1 MKNKFILT
9 TVLSAFALIGVAN
22 AQTGSGTLG
31 VTATVQGSINLTF
44 VTDASG
50 LAVTGTGTSTASV
63 PCGNVSMYSG
73 TVPAHV
79 TKTISGTTSFSLS
92 TPFDVRVDL
101 ANSASTTYTLT
112 ATLAAADSTTT
123 WLIGAIDIS
132 AAAPHSLTAAGEF
145 GTATPYTLKLTVP
158 ASATA
163 GLITN
168 TINFTAV
175 GG

>member
-1 MKNKFILT
+1 MKNRLILT
-9 TVLSAFALIGVAN
+9 LVLSAFALTGVAN

-31 VTATVQGSINLTF
+31 VSATVQGSINLTF

-50 LAVTGTGTSTASV
+50 LAVTGTTTSTASL
-63 PCGNVSMYSG
+63 PFGNVSMYSG
-73 TVPAHV
+73 TVPANV
-79 TKTISGTTSFSLS
+79 TKTIHATSFDLS

-112 ATLAAADSTTT
+112 ATLAAADSINT
-123 WLIGAIDIS
+123 WSLGAIDIS
-132 AAAPHSLTAAGEF
+132 AAAPHALTAAGEF
-145 GTATPYTLKLTVP
+145 GTAVPYTLKLTVP

-163 GLITN
+163 GSISN

>member
-1 MKNKFILT
+1 LQNKSILT
-9 TVLSAFALIGVAN
+9 VVLSAFALIGVAN

-50 LAVTGTGTSTASV
+50 LAVTGTGTSTASL
-63 PCGNVSMYSG
+63 PFGNVSMYSG
-73 TVPAHV
+73 TVPANV
-79 TKTISGTTSFSLS
+79 TKTIGATSFSLS

-112 ATLAAADSTTT
+112 ATLAAADSTNT
-123 WLIGAIDIS
+123 WFLGAIDIS
-132 AAAPHSLTAAGEF
+132 AAAPHALTAAGEF
-145 GTATPYTLKLTVP
+145 GTAVPYTLKLTVP

-163 GLITN
+163 GLISN

>member
-1 MKNKFILT
+1 MKNKLILT
-9 TVLSAFALIGVAN
+9 SVLSAFALAGVAS

-50 LAVTGTGTSTASV
+50 LAVTGTGTSTASL
-63 PCGNVSMYSG
+63 PLGKLSMYSG
-73 TVPAHV
+73 TVPANV
-79 TKTISGTTSFSLS
+79 TKTIGATSFSLS

-112 ATLAAADSTTT
+112 ATLAAADSINT
-123 WLIGAIDIS
+123 WWLGAIDIS
-132 AAAPHSLTAAGEF
+132 AAAPHALTAAGVF
-145 GTATPYTLKLTVP
+145 GTAVPYTFKLTVP

-163 GLITN
+163 GLVSN

>member
-1 MKNKFILT
+1 MKSRLILT
-9 TVLSAFALIGVAN
+9 IVLSAFALTGGAN

-31 VTATVQGSINLTF
+31 VSATVQGSINLTF

-50 LAVTGTGTSTASV
+50 LAVTGTTTSTASL
-63 PCGNVSMYSG
+63 PFGNVSMYSG
-73 TVPAHV
+73 TVPTNV
-79 TKTISGTTSFSLS
+79 TKAVHATSFDLS

-112 ATLAAADSTTT
+112 ATLTTADSITT
-123 WLIGAIDIS
+123 WSLGAIDIS
-132 AAAPHSLTAAGEF
+132 AAAPHALTAAGVF
-145 GTATPYTLKLTVP
+145 GTAVPYTLKLTVP
-158 ASATA
+158 ASEPS
-163 GLITN
+163 GSISN

>member
-1 MKNKFILT
+1 MKNGFILT
-9 TVLSAFALIGVAN
+9 SVLSAFALTGVAN

-31 VTATVQGSINLTF
+31 VSATVQGSINLTF

-50 LAVTGTGTSTASV
+50 LAVTGSTTSTASL
-63 PCGNVSMYSG
+63 PFGNVSMYSG
-73 TVPAHV
+73 TVPANV
-79 TKTISGTTSFSLS
+79 TKTIHATSFDLS

-112 ATLAAADSTTT
+112 ATLAAVDSINT
-123 WLIGAIDIS
+123 WSLGAIDIS
-132 AAAPHSLTAAGEF
+132 AAAPHALTAAGEF
-145 GTATPYTLKLTVP
+145 GTAVPYTLKLTVP

-163 GLITN
+163 GSISN
-168 TINFTAV
+168 SINFTAV

>member
-1 MKNKFILT
+1 MKNGFILT
-9 TVLSAFALIGVAN
+9 SVLSAFALTGVAN

-31 VTATVQGSINLTF
+31 VSATVQGSINLTF

-50 LAVTGTGTSTASV
+50 LAVTGTTTSTASL
-63 PCGNVSMYSG
+63 PFGNVSMYSG
-73 TVPAHV
+73 TVPTNV
-79 TKTISGTTSFSLS
+79 TKTIHATSFDLS

-112 ATLAAADSTTT
+112 ATLATADSINT
-123 WLIGAIDIS
+123 WSLGAIDIS
-132 AAAPHSLTAAGEF
+132 AAAAHALTAAGEF
-145 GTATPYTLKLTVP
+145 GTAVPYTLKLTVP

-163 GLITN
+163 GSISN

>member
-1 MKNKFILT
+1 MKSRLILT
-9 TVLSAFALIGVAN
+9 MLLSAFALTGVAN

-31 VTATVQGSINLTF
+31 VSATVQGSINLTF

-50 LAVTGTGTSTASV
+50 LAVTGTTTSTASL
-63 PCGNVSMYSG
+63 PFGNVSMYSG
-73 TVPAHV
+73 TVPTNV
-79 TKTISGTTSFSLS
+79 TKAVHATSFDLS

-112 ATLAAADSTTT
+112 ATLAAADSINT
-123 WLIGAIDIS
+123 WSLGAIDIS
-132 AAAPHSLTAAGEF
+132 AAASHALTAAGEF
-145 GTATPYTLKLTVP
+145 GTAVPYTLKLTVP

-163 GLITN
+163 GSISN

>member
-1 MKNKFILT
+1 LQNKFILT
-9 TVLSAFALIGVAN
+9 TVLSAFTLIGVAN

-50 LAVTGTGTSTASV
+50 LAVTGTGTSTASL
-63 PCGNVSMYSG
+63 PLGNVSMYSG
-73 TVPAHV
+73 TVPANV
-79 TKTISGTTSFSLS
+79 TKTIGATSFSLS

-112 ATLAAADSTTT
+112 ATLAAADSINT
-123 WLIGAIDIS
+123 WWLGAIDIS
-132 AAAPHSLTAAGEF
+132 AAAPHALTAAGVF
-145 GTATPYTLKLTVP
+145 GTAVPYTFKLTVP

-163 GLITN
+163 GLVSN

>member
-1 MKNKFILT
+1 MKSRLILT
-9 TVLSAFALIGVAN
+9 LVLSAFALTGVAN

-31 VTATVQGSINLTF
+31 VSATVQGSINLTF

-50 LAVTGTGTSTASV
+50 LAVTGTTTSTASL
-63 PCGNVSMYSG
+63 PFGNVSMYSG
-73 TVPAHV
+73 TVPTNV
-79 TKTISGTTSFSLS
+79 TKAVHATSFDLS

-112 ATLAAADSTTT
+112 ATLTAADSINT
-123 WLIGAIDIS
+123 WSLGAIDIS
-132 AAAPHSLTAAGEF
+132 AAAPHALTAAGVF
-145 GTATPYTLKLTVP
+145 GTAVPYTLKLTVP

-163 GLITN
+163 GSISN

>member
-1 MKNKFILT
+1 MKNRLILT
-9 TVLSAFALIGVAN
+9 IVLSAFALTGVAN

-31 VTATVQGSINLTF
+31 VSATVQGSINLTF

-50 LAVTGTGTSTASV
+50 LAVTGTTTSTASL
-63 PCGNVSMYSG
+63 PFGNVSMYSG
-73 TVPAHV
+73 TVPTNV
-79 TKTISGTTSFSLS
+79 TKAVHATSFDLS

-112 ATLAAADSTTT
+112 ATLAAADSINT
-123 WLIGAIDIS
+123 WSLGAIDIS
-132 AAAPHSLTAAGEF
+132 AAAPHALTAAGEF
-145 GTATPYTLKLTVP
+145 GTAVPYTLKLTVP
-158 ASATA
+158 ATATA
-163 GLITN
+163 GSISN

>member
-1 MKNKFILT
+1 MKNGFILT
-9 TVLSAFALIGVAN
+9 SVLSAFALTGVAN

-31 VTATVQGSINLTF
+31 VSATVQGSINLTF

-50 LAVTGTGTSTASV
+50 LAVTGTTTSTASL
-63 PCGNVSMYSG
+63 PFGNVSMYSG
-73 TVPAHV
+73 TVPTNV
-79 TKTISGTTSFSLS
+79 TKTIHATSFDLS

-112 ATLAAADSTTT
+112 ATLAAADSINT
-123 WLIGAIDIS
+123 WSLGAIDIS
-132 AAAPHSLTAAGEF
+132 AAAPHALTAAGVF
-145 GTATPYTLKLTVP
+145 GTAVPYTLKLTVP

-163 GLITN
+163 GSISN
-168 TINFTAV
+168 SINFTAV

>member
-1 MKNKFILT
+1 MKNQFILAR
-9 TVLSAFALIGVAN
+9 VLSAFALIGIAN
-22 AQTGSGTLG
+22 AQTGSGTLA

-44 VTDASG
+44 VTDSSG
-50 LAVTGTGTSTASV
+50 LALTGTTTSTASL
-63 PCGNVSMYSG
+63 PFGNVSMYSG
-73 TVPAHV
+73 TVPTNV
-79 TKTISGTTSFSLS
+79 TKTIGATSFSLS

-112 ATLAAADSTTT
+112 ATLAVADSINT
-123 WLIGAIDIS
+123 WWLGAIDIS
-132 AAAPHSLTAAGEF
+132 AAAPHALTAAGVF
-145 GTATPYTLKLTVP
+145 GTAVPYTFKLTVP

-163 GLITN
+163 GSISN

>member
-1 MKNKFILT
+1 MKNRLILAS
-9 TVLSAFALIGVAN
+9 VLSAFALAGVAN

-31 VTATVQGSINLTF
+31 VTATVQGSISLTF

-50 LAVTGTGTSTASV
+50 LAVTGTGTSTASL
-63 PCGNVSMYSG
+63 PFGAVSMYAG
-73 TVPAHV
+73 TVPTHV
-79 TKTISGTTSFSLS
+79 TKTVHGATSFDLS

-112 ATLAAADSTTT
+112 ATLATSDAVNT
-123 WLIGAIDIS
+123 WSIGATDIS
-132 AAAPHSLTAAGEF
+132 SAGPFALTAAGVF
-145 GTATPYTLKLTVP
+145 GTAVPYTLKLTIP
-158 ASATA
+158 ASEVA

-168 TINFTAV
+168 SIGFTAV